1 MYIGISAN
9 TNVERRKGEDTR
21 NFQSTNPK
29 VDSESMAKES
39 PPPPPMKRIDQMRLI
54 RDKVANDHDRDQLFG
69 RHCRQQT
76 LAINFWLNQPKQH
89 DSMSTR
95 IFNSTMILEQGLQ
108 RSRS

>member
-1 MYIGISAN
+1 MFIGISAN

-69 RHCRQQT
+69 RDCRQRLQST
-76 LAINFWLNQPKQH
+76 FGSINQN
-89 DSMSTR
+89 SMIVT
-95 IFNSTMILEQGLQ
+95 
-108 RSRS
+108 